1 LIFSM
6 ICLLSGLT
14 TIGCERGVRAGR
26 EERQEPT
33 TYQPRPAP
41 LDQVEPTAIL
51 QEAKGELMRVDTKN
65 NTITV
70 RAENGMEQTF
80 KFDSQTTVHGLAK
93 PGATQT
99 GKPPEVRALMGKEGS
114 ELTVIWREEAGARMA
129 TMINVDDLVSKKRRR

>member
-1 LIFSM
+1 M

-14 TIGCERGVRAGR
+14 TTGCERGVRAGR
-26 EERQEPT
+26 EEGQGPT

-41 LDQVEPTAIL
+41 RDQMDPSTTL

-80 KFDSQTTVHGLAK
+80 KFDDQTMVYGLGK
-93 PGATQT
+93 PGGTQT
-99 GKPPEVRALMGKEGS
+99 GKPPDVRAMMGKEGS
-114 ELTVIWREEAGARMA
+114 ELTITWREEAGARMA
-129 TMINVDDLVSKKRRR
+129 IMINVDDLVSKKKRR